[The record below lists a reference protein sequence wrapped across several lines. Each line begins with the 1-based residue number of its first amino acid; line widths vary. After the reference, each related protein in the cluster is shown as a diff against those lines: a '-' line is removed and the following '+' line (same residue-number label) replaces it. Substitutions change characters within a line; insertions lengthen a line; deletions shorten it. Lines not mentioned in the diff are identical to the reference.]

1 MCDTPTLGL
10 YCTRT
15 GRYTYIARAFL
26 VYRTG
31 KYAYITRAFRVP
43 AQESTHTVY
52 YKGLSCTRT
61 GKYAYITRA
70 FLVPAQESSH
80 KLQGAG
86 CGDIG
91 MLLTKPSIGVSYTGN
106 AESGSSHKVV
116 QEHSVRHSQIR
127 NEEISQSSREL
138 V

>member
-1 MCDTPTLGL
+1 M
-10 YCTRT
+10 TRQHSVS
-15 GRYTYIARAFL
+15 I
-26 VYRTG
+26 
-31 KYAYITRAFRVP
+31 VP
-43 AQESTHTVY
+43 AQEGTHTLQGPFLYPHRKVRI
-52 YKGLSCTRT
+52 L
-61 GKYAYITRA
+61 YITRA

>member
-15 GRYTYIARAFL
+15 GRYAYIA
-26 VYRTG
+26 
-31 KYAYITRAFRVP
+31 
-43 AQESTHTVY
+43 
-52 YKGLSCTRT
+52 
-61 GKYAYITRA
+61 RA

>member
-1 MCDTPTLGL
+1 MCLELFLCLNYPRMCDTPTLGL

-15 GRYTYIARAFL
+15 GRYAYIARAFL
-26 VYRTG
+26 
-31 KYAYITRAFRVP
+31 VP
-43 AQESTHTVY
+43 AQESTHTLQEPFVY
-52 YKGLSCTRT
+52 PHRKVRIL
-61 GKYAYITRA
+61 YITRA

-80 KLQGAG
+80 KLQGTG

>member
-1 MCDTPTLGL
+1 MTRQHLVSIVPAQEGTHTLQGPFL
-10 YCTRT
+10 YPHRKVRIHYKSLSCT
-15 GRYTYIARAFL
+15 
-26 VYRTG
+26 RTG
-31 KYAYITRAFRVP
+31 KYAYCILQGPFLYPR
-43 AQESTHTVY
+43 
-52 YKGLSCTRT
+52 
-61 GKYAYITRA
+61 KYAYITRA

-80 KLQGAG
+80 KLQGTG